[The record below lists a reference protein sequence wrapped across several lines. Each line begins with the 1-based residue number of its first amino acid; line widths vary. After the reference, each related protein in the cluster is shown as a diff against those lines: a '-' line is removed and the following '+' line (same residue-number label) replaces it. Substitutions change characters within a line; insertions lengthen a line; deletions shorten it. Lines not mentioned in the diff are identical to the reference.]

1 MIDTDSGAIIKTAH
15 TPANHN
21 DGAVLP
27 DLLALLRAVPDE
39 AEADAG
45 AKTGAKTGAGAG
57 AKTGA
62 GAGAEV
68 GAGAGA
74 EVGAVCADMAY
85 DTTRC
90 RRAIHDLGAT
100 QRIPPR
106 RDALLTCENRNVP
119 KEDRAA
125 LAERDAAVRR
135 IRQTNRA
142 TWKAESGYHRRS
154 LVETAIWRVKR
165 AGGAH
170 LANRTEANR
179 ATQAMLKC
187 RLANILLAA

>member
-45 AKTGAKTGAGAG
+45 AKTGAKTGAEA
-57 AKTGA
+57 GA
-62 GAGAEV
+62 GAGV
-68 GAGAGA
+68 GA